1 MNARARLSFACP
13 LVVGS
18 VSDMAAW
25 NAVCAAESLPCDVVE
40 LRVDGLPYDTDW
52 AMLADMKCCRPVL
65 VTVRH
70 ESEGG
75 LRPMSLEE
83 RLHIARTLLPL
94 AAALDWEIAQ
104 LPAAQELVA
113 EAHAAGVPIIA
124 SAHDFEKTPTLES
137 LLEKEQAARTLG
149 ADVAK
154 FAFRLHSAE
163 DMMTGVEL
171 LRRASG
177 TTTAMGMGPLGAVSR
192 LLYAQHGACLVYGYL
207 GDTPTAPGQ
216 WSAAL
221 CRESLDRLTIDNWA
235 SRVDAAIE

>member
-1 MNARARLSFACP
+1 MNAQPRLSFSRP

-18 VSDMAAW
+18 VSSADAWSAA
-25 NAVCAAESLPCDVVE
+25 CAAETLPCDVVE
-40 LRVDGLPYDTDW
+40 LRADGLPADTDW
-52 AMLADMKCCRPVL
+52 TALAQMRCCRPVL

-75 LRPMSLEE
+75 LRPMSTVE
-83 RLHIARTLLPL
+83 RLCIARTLLPL

-104 LPAAQELVA
+104 LPAAQDLVA
-113 EAHAAGVPIIA
+113 EAHAAGVPVIA
-124 SAHDFEKTPTLES
+124 SAHDFEKTPALES
-137 LLEKEQAARTLG
+137 LLEKEQTARALG

-163 DMMTGVEL
+163 DMMTGVGL

-177 TTTAMGMGPLGAVSR
+177 TTTAMGMGPFGAVSR
-192 LLYAQHGACLVYGYL
+192 LLYAQHGACLIYGYL

-221 CRESLDRLTIDNWA
+221 CRRSLDALGC
-235 SRVDAAIE
+235 

>member
-1 MNARARLSFACP
+1 MNARARLSFARP

-18 VSDMAAW
+18 VSDLAAW
-25 NAVCAAESLPCDVVE
+25 YAACAAETLPCDVVE
-40 LRVDGLPYDTDW
+40 LRADGLPAETDW
-52 AMLADMKCCRPVL
+52 AALAEMRCCRPVL

-75 LRPMSLEE
+75 LRPMSPEE
-83 RLHIARTLLPL
+83 RLRIARALLPL

-124 SAHDFEKTPTLES
+124 SAHDFEKTPALET
-137 LLEKEQAARTLG
+137 LLEKEQAARALG

-221 CRESLDRLTIDNWA
+221 CRQSLDRLTID
-235 SRVDAAIE
+235 E

>member
-1 MNARARLSFACP
+1 MNAQPRLSFDRP

-18 VSDMAAW
+18 VSSAEAWSAA
-25 NAVCAAESLPCDVVE
+25 CAAETLPCDVVE
-40 LRVDGLPYDTDW
+40 LRADGLPAETDW
-52 AMLADMKCCRPVL
+52 AALAQMRCCRPVL

-75 LRPMSLEE
+75 LRPMSATE
-83 RLHIARTLLPL
+83 RVGIACALLPL
-94 AAALDWEIAQ
+94 ASALDWEIAR
-104 LPAAQELVA
+104 LDEATALLTAAR
-113 EAHAAGVPIIA
+113 AAGVVIIG
-124 SAHDFEKTPTLES
+124 SAHDFEQTPS
-137 LLEKEQAARTLG
+137 LDSLQENEQRARALG

-154 FAFRLHSAE
+154 FAFRLFCAE
-163 DMMTGVEL
+163 DMMVGVEL

-177 TTTAMGMGPLGAVSR
+177 ITTVMGMGDLGAVSR

-221 CRESLDRLTIDNWA
+221 CRQSLDA
-235 SRVDAAIE
+235 MGC

>member
-1 MNARARLSFACP
+1 MNAQPRLSFTRP

-18 VSDMAAW
+18 VSTAEAWSAA
-25 NAVCAAESLPCDVVE
+25 CAAEALPCDVVE
-40 LRVDGLPYDTDW
+40 LRADGLPADTDW
-52 AMLADMKCCRPVL
+52 AALAAMSCCRPVL

-124 SAHDFEKTPTLES
+124 SAHDFEKTPALES

-171 LRRASG
+171 LRRATG
-177 TTTAMGMGPLGAVSR
+177 TTTAMGMGSLGAVSR

-221 CRESLDRLTIDNWA
+221 CRQSLDALGM
-235 SRVDAAIE
+235 

>member
-1 MNARARLSFACP
+1 MNAQPRLSFTRP

-18 VSDMAAW
+18 VSDLAAW
-25 NAVCAAESLPCDVVE
+25 HAACAADSLPCDVVE
-40 LRVDGLPYDTDW
+40 LRADGLPADTDW
-52 AMLADMKCCRPVL
+52 SALAQMHCCRPVL

-75 LRPMSLEE
+75 LRPMCTAE
-83 RLHIARTLLPL
+83 RVQIARSLLPL

-104 LPAAQELVA
+104 LPEVPELVA
-113 EAHAAGVPIIA
+113 EARAAGVLIIA
-124 SAHDFEKTPTLES
+124 SAHDFEKTPALDS
-137 LLEKEQAARTLG
+137 LLEKEQQARALG
-149 ADVAK
+149 ATVAK

-163 DMMTGVEL
+163 DMMTGVQL
-171 LRRASG
+171 QRRASG

-192 LLYAQHGACLVYGYL
+192 LLYAQHGACLIYGYL

-221 CRESLDRLTIDNWA
+221 CRQALDAMGLTIDK
-235 SRVDAAIE
+235 

>member
-1 MNARARLSFACP
+1 MNAQPRLSLSRP

-18 VSDMAAW
+18 VSSAEAW
-25 NAVCAAESLPCDVVE
+25 QTACVAETLPCDVVE
-40 LRVDGLPYDTDW
+40 LRADGLPADTDW
-52 AMLADMKCCRPVL
+52 AALAQMRCCRPLL

-75 LRPMSLEE
+75 LRSMDAAE
-83 RLHIARTLLPL
+83 RVAIGRALLPM
-94 AAALDWEIAQ
+94 AAALDWEIAR
-104 LPAAQELVA
+104 LEEAAELLA
-113 EAHAAGVPIIA
+113 EARAAGVVTIA
-124 SAHDFEKTPTLES
+124 SAHDFEQTPSLES
-137 LLEKEQAARTLG
+137 LLEKEQHARSLG

-163 DMMTGVEL
+163 NMMTGVEL

-177 TTTAMGMGPLGAVSR
+177 TTTVMGMGALGAVSR

-216 WSAAL
+216 WSAEL
-221 CRESLDRLTIDNWA
+221 CRRSLDALGC
-235 SRVDAAIE
+235 

>member
-1 MNARARLSFACP
+1 MNMQPRLSLSRP

-18 VSDMAAW
+18 VSSADAWQAA
-25 NAVCAAESLPCDVVE
+25 CAAETLPCDVVE
-40 LRVDGLPYDTDW
+40 LRVDGLPAETDW
-52 AMLADMKCCRPVL
+52 AALAQMRCCRPVL

-75 LRPMSLEE
+75 LRPMSTAE
-83 RLHIARTLLPL
+83 RVQIARTLLPL
-94 AAALDWEIAQ
+94 AAALDWEIAR
-104 LPAAQELVA
+104 LEEAAELLA
-113 EAHAAGVPIIA
+113 EARAAGVVTIA

-137 LLEKEQAARTLG
+137 LQEKEQRARSLG

-163 DMMTGVEL
+163 DMMVGVEL
-171 LRRASG
+171 LRHASG
-177 TTTAMGMGPLGAVSR
+177 TTTVMGMGPLGAVSR

-221 CRESLDRLTIDNWA
+221 CRQSLDEMQL
-235 SRVDAAIE
+235 

>member
-1 MNARARLSFACP
+1 MNAQPRLSLERP

-18 VSDMAAW
+18 VSSLEAW
-25 NAVCAAESLPCDVVE
+25 NAACTVEYLPCDVVE
-40 LRVDGLPYDTDW
+40 LRADGLPADTDW
-52 AMLADMKCCRPVL
+52 AALAQMHCCRPVL

-75 LRPMSLEE
+75 LRPMTAGE
-83 RLHIARTLLPL
+83 RLSIARALLPL
-94 AAALDWEIAQ
+94 AAALDWEIAR
-104 LPAAQELVA
+104 LDEAAELLE
-113 EAHAAGVPIIA
+113 EARAAGVVIIG
-124 SAHDFEKTPTLES
+124 SAHDFEQTPSLET
-137 LLEKEQAARTLG
+137 LLEKEQRARTLG

-154 FAFRLHSAE
+154 FAFRLHTAE

-171 LRRASG
+171 LRRATG
-177 TTTAMGMGPLGAVSR
+177 RITAMGMGPLGAVSR

-221 CRESLDRLTIDNWA
+221 CRQALDALGC
-235 SRVDAAIE
+235 

>member
-1 MNARARLSFACP
+1 MNAQPRLSFTRP

-18 VSDMAAW
+18 VSDLASWRAA
-25 NAVCAAESLPCDVVE
+25 CAAGTLPCDVVE
-40 LRVDGLPYDTDW
+40 LRADGLPADTDW
-52 AMLADMKCCRPVL
+52 AALAAMQCCRPVL

-75 LRPMSLEE
+75 LRAMDAAE
-83 RLHIARTLLPL
+83 RVRIARTLLPL
-94 AAALDWEIAQ
+94 ASALDWEIAQ
-104 LPAAQELVA
+104 LPAAQDLVA
-113 EAHAAGVPIIA
+113 EAHAAGVPVIA
-124 SAHDFEKTPTLES
+124 SAHDFEKTPALET
-137 LLEKEQAARTLG
+137 LLEKEQTARSLG

-177 TTTAMGMGPLGAVSR
+177 CTTAMGMGSLGAVSR

-221 CRESLDRLTIDNWA
+221 CRQCLDAID
-235 SRVDAAIE
+235 EK

>member
-1 MNARARLSFACP
+1 MNAQHRLSFTRP

-18 VSDMAAW
+18 VSDLAAW
-25 NAVCAAESLPCDVVE
+25 HAACAADSLPCDVVE
-40 LRVDGLPYDTDW
+40 LRADGLPTDTDW
-52 AMLADMKCCRPVL
+52 AALAQMRCCRPVL

-70 ESEGG
+70 AGEGG
-75 LRPMSLEE
+75 LRTMSTAE
-83 RLHIARTLLPL
+83 RVQIARALLPL

-104 LPAAQELVA
+104 LPEAPELVA
-113 EAHAAGVPIIA
+113 EARAAGVPIIA
-124 SAHDFEKTPTLES
+124 SAHDFEKTPALDS
-137 LLEKEQAARTLG
+137 LLAKEQQARALG
-149 ADVAK
+149 ATVAK

-163 DMMTGVEL
+163 DMMTGVNL

-192 LLYAQHGACLVYGYL
+192 LLYTQHGACLIYGYL

-221 CRESLDRLTIDNWA
+221 CRQALDAMGLTIDK
-235 SRVDAAIE
+235 

>member
-1 MNARARLSFACP
+1 MNMQPRLSLSRP

-18 VSDMAAW
+18 VSSADAWQAA
-25 NAVCAAESLPCDVVE
+25 CAEETLPCDVVE
-40 LRVDGLPYDTDW
+40 LRVDGLPAETDW
-52 AMLADMKCCRPVL
+52 AALAQMRCCRPVL

-75 LRPMSLEE
+75 LRPMAAAE
-83 RLHIARTLLPL
+83 RIGIARALLPL
-94 AAALDWEIAQ
+94 AAALDWEIAR
-104 LPAAQELVA
+104 LEEAAELLA
-113 EAHAAGVPIIA
+113 EARAAGVVTIA

-137 LLEKEQAARTLG
+137 LQEKEQRARSLG

-163 DMMTGVEL
+163 DMMVGVEL

-177 TTTAMGMGPLGAVSR
+177 TTTVMGMGDLGAVSR

-221 CRESLDRLTIDNWA
+221 CRRSLDALGC
-235 SRVDAAIE
+235 

>member
-1 MNARARLSFACP
+1 MNAQPRLSLSRP

-18 VSDMAAW
+18 VSSAEAW
-25 NAVCAAESLPCDVVE
+25 QTACVAETLPCDVVE
-40 LRVDGLPYDTDW
+40 LRADGLPADTDW
-52 AMLADMKCCRPVL
+52 AALAQKRCCRPVL

-75 LRPMSLEE
+75 LRSMDAAE
-83 RLHIARTLLPL
+83 RVAIGRALLPM
-94 AAALDWEIAQ
+94 AAALDWEIAR
-104 LPAAQELVA
+104 LEEAAELLA
-113 EAHAAGVPIIA
+113 EARAAGVVTIA
-124 SAHDFEKTPTLES
+124 SAHDFEQTPSLES
-137 LLEKEQAARTLG
+137 LLEKEQHARSLG

-163 DMMTGVEL
+163 NMMTGVEL

-177 TTTAMGMGPLGAVSR
+177 TTTVMGMGALGAVSR

-216 WSAAL
+216 WSAEL
-221 CRESLDRLTIDNWA
+221 CRRSLDALGC
-235 SRVDAAIE
+235 

>member
-1 MNARARLSFACP
+1 MNAQPRLSLSRP

-18 VSDMAAW
+18 VSSAEAW
-25 NAVCAAESLPCDVVE
+25 QTACVAETLPCDVVE
-40 LRVDGLPYDTDW
+40 LRADGLPAGTDW
-52 AMLADMKCCRPVL
+52 AALAQMRCCRPVL

-75 LRPMSLEE
+75 LRSMDAAE
-83 RLHIARTLLPL
+83 RVAIGRALLPM
-94 AAALDWEIAQ
+94 AAALDWEIAR
-104 LPAAQELVA
+104 LEEAAELLA
-113 EAHAAGVPIIA
+113 EARAAGVVTIA
-124 SAHDFEKTPTLES
+124 SAHDFEQTPSLES
-137 LLEKEQAARTLG
+137 LLEKEQHARSLG

-163 DMMTGVEL
+163 NMMTGVEL

-177 TTTAMGMGPLGAVSR
+177 TTTVMGMGALGAVSR

-216 WSAAL
+216 WSAEL
-221 CRESLDRLTIDNWA
+221 CRRSLDALGC
-235 SRVDAAIE
+235 

>member
-1 MNARARLSFACP
+1 MNAQPRLSFTRP

-18 VSDMAAW
+18 VSDLAAW
-25 NAVCAAESLPCDVVE
+25 HVACAADSLPCDVVE
-40 LRVDGLPYDTDW
+40 LRADGLPADTDW
-52 AMLADMKCCRPVL
+52 SALAQMHCCRPVL

-75 LRPMSLEE
+75 LRPMCTAE
-83 RLHIARTLLPL
+83 RVQIARSLLPL

-104 LPAAQELVA
+104 LPEVPELVA
-113 EAHAAGVPIIA
+113 EARAAGVPIIA
-124 SAHDFEKTPTLES
+124 SAHDFEKTPALDS
-137 LLEKEQAARTLG
+137 LLEKEQQARALG
-149 ADVAK
+149 ATVAK

-163 DMMTGVEL
+163 DMMTGVQL
-171 LRRASG
+171 QRRASG

-192 LLYAQHGACLVYGYL
+192 LLYAQHGACLIYGYL

-221 CRESLDRLTIDNWA
+221 CRQALDAMELSIGDF
-235 SRVDAAIE
+235 

>member
-1 MNARARLSFACP
+1 MNAQPRLSFTRP

-18 VSDMAAW
+18 VSSADAW
-25 NAVCAAESLPCDVVE
+25 SIACVAETLPCDVVE
-40 LRVDGLPYDTDW
+40 LRADGLPADTDW
-52 AMLADMKCCRPVL
+52 AALAQMRCCRPVL

-75 LRPMSLEE
+75 LRPMTPEE
-83 RLHIARTLLPL
+83 RLHIARALLPL
-94 AAALDWEIAQ
+94 ASALDWEIAR
-104 LPAAQELVA
+104 LDEAAGLLTTA
-113 EAHAAGVPIIA
+113 RAAGVVTIA
-124 SAHDFEKTPTLES
+124 SAHDFEQTPSLDS
-137 LLEKEQAARTLG
+137 LLEKEQRARILG

-163 DMMTGVEL
+163 DMMVGVEL
-171 LRRASG
+171 LRRATG
-177 TTTAMGMGPLGAVSR
+177 TTTVMGMGDLGAVSR

-221 CRESLDRLTIDNWA
+221 CRQSLDAMGN
-235 SRVDAAIE
+235 